1 LLPADSSPA
10 PADFRDPGESAPPE
24 ESDANPAA
32 EATSEVGAED
42 AAATQAQTLSEKL
55 LALKVVKMGVNTYDT
70 VAETFGAPKL
80 EVVYNETMDVVGTL
94 RSDGMVAATKAGVT
108 KSYTHTSKAV
118 AHTYDM
124 TKTGALKA
132 QKSTYE
138 GTTAAF
144 EAVATRSVDFSKP
157 YVHDTKLSSIFTPTM
172 LL

>member
-1 LLPADSSPA
+1 M
-10 PADFRDPGESAPPE
+10 
-24 ESDANPAA
+24 
-32 EATSEVGAED
+32 
-42 AAATQAQTLSEKL
+42 QTLSEKL

-94 RSDGMVAATKAGVT
+94 KSDGMVAATKAGVT

-124 TKTGALKA
+124 TKSGALKA
-132 QKSTYE
+132 KKNTYE

-144 EAVATRSVDFSKP
+144 EAVATRSVELSKP
-157 YVHDTKLSSIFTPTM
+157 YVHDSRLF
-172 LL
+172 L